1 MSTTATKIGT
11 APAFASP
18 VTFKPVITAAW
29 ASSNSNL
36 PGTSNVPIFVKSAT
50 VTLVGQADSAKA
62 PAKTVSDWLTAQASA
77 ISGQSL
83 STETK
88 VSSWAVVVDVTTNK
102 NTSYNQAVSRT
113 TANPPV
119 CEDVTKTGGL
129 NPVPSTAPAVGA
141 AGDTFN
147 IILNTGTS
155 THKQPL
161 VIRAGAFVKTAVTTS
176 AAQTSENLE
185 QNWSASVTGVTD
197 YKDISKNTNPSFTW
211 TKVETCDTT
220 KWSTATDCKSLLG
233 YWAST
238 TATWQTATADGTH
251 RFYQWLADNATDK
264 TKILSIEDKEVL
276 NLIIAESY
284 AYVFSSTAGANTNSC
299 ANSPAYAGSTKY
311 SVHTATYAKGSGA
324 SSTIL
329 GASALVAGLLA
340 SLF

>member
-1 MSTTATKIGT
+1 MTTTTTKIGT
-11 APAFASP
+11 APAFSTD

-29 ASSNSNL
+29 TSTNSNF
-36 PGTSNVPIFVKSAT
+36 PGTANVPIFVKSAT
-50 VTLVGQADSAKA
+50 VTLVGQSDAAKA

-83 STETK
+83 TTETK

-102 NTSYNQAVSRT
+102 NTVYNQAVSKS
-113 TANPPV
+113 TANPAL

-129 NPVPSTAPAVGA
+129 NPVPSTAPAAGA

-147 IILNTGTS
+147 IILNTGT
-155 THKQPL
+155 TTNKQPL
-161 VIRAGAFVKTAVTTS
+161 VIRAGAFVKTPVTTS
-176 AAQTSENLE
+176 AAQVSENRE
-185 QNWSASVTGVTD
+185 ENWSATVTGITD
-197 YKDISKNTNPSFTW
+197 YKDHAKNTTPSFTW
-211 TKVETCDTT
+211 TKAETCDTT
-220 KWSTATDCKSLLG
+220 KWSTATDCKSLVG
-233 YWAST
+233 HWAWT
-238 TATWQTATADGTH
+238 TATWQTTTTDGSH
-251 RFYQWLADNATDK
+251 RFYQWLADNATEK

-276 NLIIAESY
+276 NLIIAETY
-284 AYVFSSTAGANTNSC
+284 AFVFSSTAGANTNSC
-299 ANSPAYAGSTKY
+299 ANSPAYAGSTKF